1 MRGDVWVVRVT
12 PAPGQSSTASKN
24 PNSSMITA
32 AWLAHV
38 DERRT
43 IVQKVGVQDPVRTHT
58 QNDLGEC
65 SLPG

>member
-1 MRGDVWVVRVT
+1 
-12 PAPGQSSTASKN
+12 
-24 PNSSMITA
+24 MITA

-43 IVQKVGVQDPVRTHT
+43 IVRKVGVQDPVRTHT

-65 SLPG
+65 SLLGYWLVREVKAPHAYRKE

>member
-1 MRGDVWVVRVT
+1 
-12 PAPGQSSTASKN
+12 
-24 PNSSMITA
+24 MITA

-43 IVQKVGVQDPVRTHT
+43 IVQKVGVQDPVRAHT

-65 SLPG
+65 SLLG